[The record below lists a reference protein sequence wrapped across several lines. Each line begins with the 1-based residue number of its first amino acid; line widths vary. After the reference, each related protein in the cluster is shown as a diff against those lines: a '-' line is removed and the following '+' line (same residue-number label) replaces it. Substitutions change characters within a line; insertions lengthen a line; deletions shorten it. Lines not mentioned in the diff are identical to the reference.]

1 MFSAGRMAWFLT
13 FANSFYTISL
23 YIYSGGPFMIDIQ
36 MAGRVKNLPPYLFA
50 KIDKMKHDAISK
62 GVDLIDLSIGDP
74 DIPTPAHIVEAM
86 VKAVKKSEHHR
97 YPSYEGMLSYRE
109 AVAQWYKNRFNVTL
123 DPKTEVLSLIG
134 SKEGIGHIPLA
145 FVNPGDV
152 VLVPSPGYPVYP
164 VATTFAGG
172 LSFLMPLIE
181 ENSFLPD
188 FGVIPPDILKKAK
201 LMFLNY
207 PNNPTSAIAKKE
219 FFIKAIEL
227 ASAYNII
234 ICHDAAYS
242 EIYYD
247 GIKPISF
254 LEVDGAKEA
263 GIEFH
268 SLSKTY
274 NMTGWRIGFAV
285 GNKDVIAGL
294 GKIKTNLDS
303 GIFQAIQEAA
313 ITALASPD
321 SALLDIRK
329 TYQQRRDI
337 LHEGLTKLGIVSR
350 KPMASFYLWAKVP
363 QGFDSSGFVSHLLEK
378 TGVLGTPGVGFGA
391 PGEGYIRF
399 ALTQPAERINEAVQ
413 RISKAL

>member
-1 MFSAGRMAWFLT
+1 
-13 FANSFYTISL
+13 
-23 YIYSGGPFMIDIQ
+23 MINIQ
-36 MAGRVKNLPPYLFA
+36 MAERVKNLPPYLFA
-50 KIDKMKHDAISK
+50 EIDKMKQNALSN

-74 DIPTPAHIVEAM
+74 DIPTPSHIVEAM
-86 VKAVKKSEHHR
+86 INAVKKPEHHR
-97 YPSYEGMLSYRE
+97 YPSYEGMLTYRE
-109 AVAQWYKNRFNVTL
+109 AVAKWYKKRFDVTL

-145 FVNPGDV
+145 FVNPGDI
-152 VLVPSPGYPVYP
+152 VLVPTPGYPVYP
-164 VATTFAGG
+164 VATLFAGG
-172 LSFLMPLIE
+172 EALLMPLVE
-181 ENSFLPD
+181 ENDYLPD
-188 FGVIPPDILKKAK
+188 LNSIPDRILEKTK

-207 PNNPTSAIAKKE
+207 PNNPTSAVARKE

-227 ASAYNII
+227 ASKFNII

-247 GIKPISF
+247 NKKPFSF
-254 LEVDGAKEA
+254 LEVEGAKEV

-285 GNKDVIAGL
+285 GNKNVIAGL

-313 ITALASPD
+313 ITALSTDDAIL
-321 SALLDIRK
+321 ADIRN
-329 TYQQRRDI
+329 TYQKRRDI
-337 LHEGLTKLGIVSR
+337 LYEGLERIGIAAK
-350 KPMASFYLWAKVP
+350 KPSATFYLWAKVP
-363 QGFDSSGFVSHLLEK
+363 KGFDSSGFVSHLLING
-378 TGVLGTPGVGFGA
+378 GVLGTPGVGFGQ

-399 ALTQPAERINEAVQ
+399 ALTKPAERIKEAIE
-413 RISKAL
+413 RIGSTL